1 MTQTEVVIVGGGA
14 AGIGAARKLTDAGV
28 PCLLLEARDRLGGR
42 AWTHNVAGY
51 PLDLGCGW
59 LHSADKNP
67 LSKIA
72 REQGRRIDETPPP
85 WQRICK
91 QSGFPV
97 EEQKLFREAQNAFF
111 ERVDEMAREH
121 AEAPSSQALAADGR
135 WNALISAVTTYIAGA
150 EPDRVAMA
158 DFASYEDSGV
168 NWRVV
173 EGYGTA
179 IVAHA
184 QGVAVELNCPVQ
196 RIERSGSRLRLMTPK
211 GEIVAAQVIV
221 TLPSA
226 LLATHEDFFS
236 PALPDKIEA
245 ARALPLGLADKLFI
259 ALDDAEEF
267 EADSRMYGS
276 PNRVATASYSMRP
289 FGRPMIEVY
298 FGGRHA
304 EALEA
309 EGAPAFF
316 EFAVRELTE
325 LMGESFRKRLKPIG
339 MHRWAADPFARG
351 SYSYA
356 VPGRSGAREQLAATI
371 EDRIFFAGEACSL
384 DSFTTAHGAFLSG
397 LKAADAIIAA
407 RK

>member
-1 MTQTEVVIVGGGA
+1 MTETEVVVVGGGA

-42 AWTHNVAGY
+42 AWTHEAGGY

-67 LSKIA
+67 LTRIA
-72 REQGRRIDETPPP
+72 RDQGRRIDQTPPP

-91 QSGFPV
+91 QSGFPI
-97 EEQKLFREAQNAFF
+97 EEQKIFREAQTAFF
-111 ERVDEMAREH
+111 ERIDEMAKERPD
-121 AEAPSSQALAADGR
+121 APSSQALAPDGR

-184 QGVAVELNCPVQ
+184 QGVQVELNCPVLC
-196 RIERSGSRLRLMTPK
+196 IDRSGTRLRLITPK
-211 GEIVAAQVIV
+211 GAITAAQAIV

-226 LLATHEDFFS
+226 LLAAHEDFFS

-259 ALDDAEEF
+259 ALEDAEEF

-309 EGAPAFF
+309 EGVPAFF

-325 LMGESFRKRLKPIG
+325 LMGESFRKRLAPIG

-397 LKAADAIIAA
+397 LKAADAIIAL

>member
-1 MTQTEVVIVGGGA
+1 MTETEVVVVGGGA

-42 AWTHNVAGY
+42 AWTHEAGGY

-59 LHSADKNP
+59 LHSAEHNP
-67 LSKIA
+67 WSEIA
-72 REQGRRIDETPPP
+72 LRQGRSIDKTPPP

-97 EEQKLFREAQNAFF
+97 EEQKIFREAQNAFF
-111 ERVDEMAREH
+111 ERIDQMAKEQP
-121 AEAPSSQALAADGR
+121 EAPSSQALAPDGR

-173 EGYGTA
+173 EGYGAA
-179 IVAHA
+179 IVAHTK
-184 QGVAVELNCPVQ
+184 GVQVELNCPVQ
-196 RIERSGSRLRLMTPK
+196 RIDRSGVRLRLITPK
-211 GEIVAAQVIV
+211 GEIAAAQCIV
-221 TLPSA
+221 TLPSV
-226 LLATHEDFFS
+226 LLAAHEDFFS

-259 ALDDAEEF
+259 ALEDAEEF
-267 EADSRMYGS
+267 EPDSRMYGS

-309 EGAPAFF
+309 EGVPAFF
-316 EFAVRELTE
+316 EFAVRELTD
-325 LMGESFRKRLKPIG
+325 LMGKSFRKRLAPIG
-339 MHRWAADPFARG
+339 MHRWGADPFARG

-356 VPGRSGAREQLAATI
+356 VPGQSGAREQLAATI

-397 LKAADAIIAA
+397 LKAADAIIAL

>member
-1 MTQTEVVIVGGGA
+1 MTEPEVVVIGGGA
-14 AGIGAARKLTDAGV
+14 AGIGAARKLTDAGI
-28 PCLLLEARDRLGGR
+28 PCLVLEARDRLGGR
-42 AWTHNVAGY
+42 AWTHEAAGY

-67 LSKIA
+67 LTKIA

-91 QSGFPV
+91 QSGFPI
-97 EEQKLFREAQNAFF
+97 EEQKLFREAQQAFF
-111 ERVDEMAREH
+111 DRIDEMAKERP
-121 AEAPSSQALAADGR
+121 EAPSSQALAPDGR
-135 WNALISAVTTYIAGA
+135 WNALLSAVTTYIAGA

-184 QGVAVELNCPVQ
+184 QGVPVELNCPVE
-196 RIERSGSRLRLMTPK
+196 RIDRSGTRLRLVTPR
-211 GEIVAAQVIV
+211 GEITAAQVVV

-226 LLATHEDFFS
+226 LLAAHEDFFS

-259 ALDDAEEF
+259 ALEDAEEF
-267 EADSRMYGS
+267 ESDSRMYGS

-298 FGGRHA
+298 FGGRNA

-309 EGAPAFF
+309 EGVPAFF
-316 EFAVRELTE
+316 EFAVRELTG
-325 LMGESFRKRLKPIG
+325 LMGESFRKRLTPIG

-356 VPGRSGAREQLAATI
+356 VPGQTGAREKLAATI
-371 EDRIFFAGEACSL
+371 EERIFFAGEACSL

-397 LKAADAIIAA
+397 LKAADAIIGL

>member
-1 MTQTEVVIVGGGA
+1 MTETEVVVVGGGA

-42 AWTHNVAGY
+42 AWTHDAGGY

-59 LHSADKNP
+59 LHSADRNP
-67 LSKIA
+67 LTKIA
-72 REQGRRIDETPPP
+72 REQGRRIDQTPPP

-91 QSGFPV
+91 QSGFPI
-97 EEQKLFREAQNAFF
+97 EQQKLFREAQQAFF
-111 ERVDEMAREH
+111 ERIDEMAKQQP
-121 AEAPSSQALAADGR
+121 EAPSSQALVPNGR

-184 QGVAVELNCPVQ
+184 KGVQVELNCPVQ
-196 RIERSGSRLRLMTPK
+196 HIDRSGTRLRLITPR
-211 GEIVAAQVIV
+211 GDITAAQIIV

-226 LLATHEDFFS
+226 LLAIHEDLFS

-259 ALDDAEEF
+259 ALEDAEEF
-267 EADSRMYGS
+267 ESDSRMYGS
-276 PNRVATASYSMRP
+276 PNRTATASYSMRP

-298 FGGRHA
+298 FGGRNA

-316 EFAVRELTE
+316 EFAARELTD
-325 LMGESFRKRLKPIG
+325 LMGESFRKRLQPIG

-356 VPGRSGAREQLAATI
+356 VPGQSGARETLAATV
-371 EDRIFFAGEACSL
+371 EGRIFFAGEACSL
-384 DSFTTAHGAFLSG
+384 DAFTTAHGAFLSG
-397 LKAADAIIAA
+397 LMAAEAIIAA